1 MCHAG
6 SPTSCDVVPWRNLW
20 SQFEVSRFSRA
31 LLRERAALTNTLRSA
46 CSTCC
51 TASPMVQKGLV
62 LVSSY
67 LQRIWQSTIAEAKIQ
82 IYFLDFWWFLP
93 LLNFVPETMVKVS
106 KWNQSGSD
114 SSLRPCISWFLRGFL
129 GRAFPGKVLDASWC
143 LALWEIAH
151 SLFVLAGLYSTY
163 VWSTPKSTESWR
175 TLWTYVKMLWACC
188 ELADWISLQSLDFPM
203 RARHHDPE
211 MRVLQMSSPL
221 WMWLGRKVPWRKK
234 EKTLKELKDK
244 EQEKDKA
251 QINTNETW
259 ENIGKRQAHIFLHG
273 KAYDAY
279 LPHRN
284 KT

>member
-67 LQRIWQSTIAEAKIQ
+67 LQRIWQSTIAEAKMQ
-82 IYFLDFWWFLP
+82 IYFLDIWWFLP

-106 KWNQSGSD
+106 KWNQSESD

-129 GRAFPGKVLDASWC
+129 GRAFPGKVLDASHSERLHTACSCWQAC
-143 LALWEIAH
+143 IAPTFGPLPSPQKVGELCEH
-151 SLFVLAGLYSTY
+151 M
-163 VWSTPKSTESWR
+163 WR
-175 TLWTYVKMLWACC
+175 CC
-188 ELADWISLQSLDFPM
+188 E
-203 RARHHDPE
+203 H
-211 MRVLQMSSPL
+211 VVN
-221 WMWLGRKVPWRKK
+221 WLIG
-234 EKTLKELKDK
+234 LLC
-244 EQEKDKA
+244 KA
-251 QINTNETW
+251 W
-259 ENIGKRQAHIFLHG
+259 IFLCVQDIMTRKWG
-273 KAYDAY
+273 CSKC
-279 LPHRN
+279 PHPCGCG
-284 KT
+284 

>member
-211 MRVLQMSSPL
+211 NEGAPNVLTLVDVARQKGSLKKKREDIKRIKGQRARERQSTNKYKWNMR
-221 WMWLGRKVPWRKK
+221 KHRKK
-234 EKTLKELKDK
+234 TS
-244 EQEKDKA
+244 
-251 QINTNETW
+251 THFPPW
-259 ENIGKRQAHIFLHG
+259 EGIWCIF
-273 KAYDAY
+273 
-279 LPHRN
+279 
-284 KT
+284 TT

>member
-1 MCHAG
+1 MWRGAMTK
-6 SPTSCDVVPWRNLW
+6 SLKSIWSLKILKSIAARKSCSDKH
-20 SQFEVSRFSRA
+20 FEVSLFHLLYCLPYGTERPCPCLVIFAKDLAVDYCRSQNANLFSGYLMIFAFAQLCSWNDGQSVKVESKWVRFFAKAMHFVVFARLFGSCFSR
-31 LLRERAALTNTLRSA
+31 
-46 CSTCC
+46 
-51 TASPMVQKGLV
+51 
-62 LVSSY
+62 
-67 LQRIWQSTIAEAKIQ
+67 QST
-82 IYFLDFWWFLP
+82 
-93 LLNFVPETMVKVS
+93 
-106 KWNQSGSD
+106 
-114 SSLRPCISWFLRGFL
+114 
-129 GRAFPGKVLDASWC
+129 WC

-188 ELADWISLQSLDFPM
+188 ELADWTSLQSLDFPM

-259 ENIGKRQAHIFLHG
+259 ENTGKRQAHIFLHG